1 MIGSKRHLRGAAAV
15 LHHAGVEPEPLV
27 HREELTSALF
37 AISDLNANIKRIR
50 DLLEE
55 ELGGEEGSEEELG

>member
-1 MIGSKRHLRGAAAV
+1 V
-15 LHHAGVEPEPLV
+15 Y
-27 HREELTSALF
+27 REELTSALF
-37 AISDLNANIKRIR
+37 AISDTNENIERIR

>member
-1 MIGSKRHLRGAAAV
+1 MIGWKRHLRGAAAV

-27 HREELTSALF
+27 HREEVEGALF
-37 AISDLNANIKRIR
+37 AIADLNVNIKRVR

-55 ELGGEEGSEEELG
+55 ELGGEEGLEEDSP

>member
-1 MIGSKRHLRGAAAV
+1 LREPTAV
-15 LHHAGVEPEPLV
+15 PHHVGVEAEPLV
-27 HREELTSALF
+27 YREELTSALF
-37 AISDLNANIKRIR
+37 AISDTNENIERIR